1 MPVFKTFQGKT
12 NCKNYGLLRW
22 GIQLGSKHWTLH
34 IQSCALVITGD
45 CGDRPLP
52 LVNKQILENLY
63 MSHRVLN
70 KVLFREGPPR
80 VQPFTPLHNIFDTK
94 STLWYTFYWQWYP
107 FLTPSLELCIP
118 FNCYEC
124 TAIKYEWMTTTVSVL
139 NKNACV
145 SPFGPSHWSK
155 IWQISL
161 PLQLLQ
167 QVKSLP
173 LHIPDAWKR
182 CPIWGEPL
190 HIGHYKEC

>member
-1 MPVFKTFQGKT
+1 M
-12 NCKNYGLLRW
+12 
-22 GIQLGSKHWTLH
+22 
-34 IQSCALVITGD
+34 ITGD

-63 MSHRVLN
+63 MPHRVLN
-70 KVLFREGPPR
+70 KVLYREGPPR
-80 VQPFTPLHNIFDTK
+80 VQPFTLYI
-94 STLWYTFYWQWYP
+94 TFLTEKVPFGIPSIDKWYP
-107 FLTPSLELCIP
+107 FLMPSLELCIR

-145 SPFGPSHWSK
+145 SPFGPFHRSK
-155 IWQISL
+155 WQISL